1 MSMGSPVL
9 FGCSPRPHGNSD
21 AAASLFAEGVHAAGM
36 TVELVHLRNFMIL
49 PCIGCGRC
57 ARDPEG
63 RCFQEKDDD
72 TEPLFEMLLRAPFV
86 LFASPIFFYHLPAH
100 FKALIDRSQSYYNRM
115 ERGDPELLSLPER
128 TASMVMVAGRP
139 QGERLFDGA
148 LLTMKFFLKNF
159 RFHIEEPLLFRGKDG
174 PGELAADTGACSA
187 IREAGEQAARQC
199 LSPGA

>member
-72 TEPLFEMLLRAPFV
+72 AESLFEMLLRRPLCFLPRPF
-86 LFASPIFFYHLPAH
+86 SSITSRPIS
-100 FKALIDRSQSYYNRM
+100 RR
-115 ERGDPELLSLPER
+115 
-128 TASMVMVAGRP
+128 
-139 QGERLFDGA
+139 
-148 LLTMKFFLKNF
+148 
-159 RFHIEEPLLFRGKDG
+159 
-174 PGELAADTGACSA
+174 
-187 IREAGEQAARQC
+187 
-199 LSPGA
+199 